1 MASTASPS
9 FSTGHEPNARH
20 TRQKF
25 SRHAKWSTRILNQ
38 WFFSHPDHPYPTEEE
53 KSDLATRTGL
63 TVRQISFWFINARRR
78 KATHLQPPAP
88 TTTVSASLPNPTTPL
103 PSATTPATDTQT
115 YTWDAMTPLD
125 RWRHTPPEQEPASL
139 VDITMAA
146 ENATYP
152 SSSYLVDRQAMFDA
166 LLGGRA
172 EEEEANSCFGSTSWE
187 AGSILSGSGTGA
199 PRSGSSGS
207 VSQLSSLSSSGSA
220 ASSGDTSHFPGGWT
234 LRRQHGRRRRA
245 RGRKAPSQKNNN
257 NPTTTR
263 PYQCT
268 FCPETFKTRYDWTR
282 HESTLHLPL
291 EKWTC
296 LATGPIYHP
305 NSDHRKPNSTANPRC
320 ALCHTPSPTA
330 THLATHNTAECLS
343 KPPSARTFFRKDH
356 LRQHLRA
363 CHGVTELDAGPR
375 TGQGS
380 AATTAAD
387 MARILKEWKSV
398 VKRVKSR
405 CGFCGEEFLDW
416 ARRCEHVAEHFR
428 REGRQMGEW
437 KGGLGLEGE
446 VLALVE
452 NAEFVIDD
460 EKNGI
465 GGEIGVHEGIHEDK
479 GIDPGGSSLPGCQVD
494 GTNIHTAQAGDAS
507 LEPFSTTLQYLDSY
521 DPALTEQPFFGEDT
535 YTYSSIPW
543 PWQTPEYMA
552 GLRTGVDQTTP
563 MDAMEN
569 LDFDLVFTH

>member
-88 TTTVSASLPNPTTPL
+88 TTT
-103 PSATTPATDTQT
+103 
-115 YTWDAMTPLD
+115 
-125 RWRHTPPEQEPASL
+125 
-139 VDITMAA
+139 
-146 ENATYP
+146 
-152 SSSYLVDRQAMFDA
+152 
-166 LLGGRA
+166 
-172 EEEEANSCFGSTSWE
+172 ANSCFGSTSWE

-220 ASSGDTSHFPGGWT
+220 ATSGDTSHFPGGWT

-305 NSDHRKPNSTANPRC
+305 NSDHRKPNSTAKSLC

-363 CHGVTELDAGPR
+363 CHG
-375 TGQGS
+375 GS

-398 VKRVKSR
+398 MKRVKSR